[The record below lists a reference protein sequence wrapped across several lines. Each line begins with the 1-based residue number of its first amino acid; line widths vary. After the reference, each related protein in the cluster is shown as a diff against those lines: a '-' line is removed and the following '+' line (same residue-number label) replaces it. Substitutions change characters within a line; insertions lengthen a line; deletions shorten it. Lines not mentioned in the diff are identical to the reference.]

1 MYELCTFSLFRL
13 YELKQK
19 SINVYISDEAI
30 GGMLMNDIKGIKNMY
45 SVLTACLIIVGLV
58 LLAIPGIALNAV
70 CIIFGIYLIIY
81 GVVKIIG
88 YFAKD
93 VYQLAFQF
101 DLALGIVA
109 AIVGIVFI
117 CKTSSIVQILST
129 CIGIV
134 MLIDATLKIQTSLDS
149 KRFGISSWW
158 LMLVMA
164 IMVAAVGIMLILM
177 PGETT
182 KVMIRLIGL
191 NLCLDGVLNLI
202 IVVNT
207 VKTDRKLRG

>member
-1 MYELCTFSLFRL
+1 
-13 YELKQK
+13 
-19 SINVYISDEAI
+19 
-30 GGMLMNDIKGIKNMY
+30 MNGIKGIKNMY
-45 SVLTACLIIVGLV
+45 SILTACLIIAGL
-58 LLAIPGIALNAV
+58 LLLVMPGIALNAV
-70 CIIFGIYLIIY
+70 CVIFGIYLIIY
-81 GVVKIIG
+81 GVVKIAG

-109 AIVGIVFI
+109 AIVGIVFV
-117 CKTSSIVQILST
+117 CRTSRIVQILST

-158 LMLVMA
+158 LMMLMA
-164 IMVAAVGIMLILM
+164 VVVAVLGIMLILM

-182 KVMIRLIGL
+182 RVMIRLIGL

-207 VKTDRKLRG
+207 VKTDRKLRD

>member
-1 MYELCTFSLFRL
+1 
-13 YELKQK
+13 
-19 SINVYISDEAI
+19 
-30 GGMLMNDIKGIKNMY
+30 MNDIKGIKNMY

-207 VKTDRKLRG
+207 VPRMWHVLGIPQAGVIERFV

>member
-1 MYELCTFSLFRL
+1 
-13 YELKQK
+13 
-19 SINVYISDEAI
+19 
-30 GGMLMNDIKGIKNMY
+30 MNDIKGIKNMY

-70 CIIFGIYLIIY
+70 CIIFGVYLIIY

-117 CKTSSIVQILST
+117 CKTSSIVLST

-164 IMVAAVGIMLILM
+164 IMVAAVGILLILM

-182 KVMIRLIGL
+182 KVMIRLI
-191 NLCLDGVLNLI
+191 
-202 IVVNT
+202 
-207 VKTDRKLRG
+207 

>member
-1 MYELCTFSLFRL
+1 
-13 YELKQK
+13 
-19 SINVYISDEAI
+19 
-30 GGMLMNDIKGIKNMY
+30 MNGIKGIKNMY
-45 SVLTACLIIVGLV
+45 NLLTVCLILVGLIL
-58 LLAIPGIALNAV
+58 LLAPGIALNTV
-70 CIIFGIYLIIY
+70 CIVFGIYLIVY
-81 GVVKIIG
+81 GVVKVIG

-109 AIVGIVFI
+109 AIVGIVFV
-117 CKTSSIVQILST
+117 CRTSSIVQLLST

-134 MLIDATLKIQTSLDS
+134 MLVDATLKIQTALDS

-158 LMLVMA
+158 IMA
-164 IMVAAVGIMLILM
+164 VIVAALGILLILM

-182 KVMIRLIGL
+182 RMMIRLIGL

-202 IVVNT
+202 IVINT
-207 VKTDRKLRG
+207 VKTDRSLRG

>member
-1 MYELCTFSLFRL
+1 
-13 YELKQK
+13 
-19 SINVYISDEAI
+19 
-30 GGMLMNDIKGIKNMY
+30 MNDIKGIKNMY

-117 CKTSSIVQILST
+117 CKTSSIVQIH
-129 CIGIV
+129 
-134 MLIDATLKIQTSLDS
+134 ATLKIQTSLDS
-149 KRFGISSWW
+149 KKFGISSWW

>member
-1 MYELCTFSLFRL
+1 MCSFIDVI
-13 YELKQK
+13 
-19 SINVYISDEAI
+19 INDK
-30 GGMLMNDIKGIKNMY
+30 GGWIMNGIKGIKNMY
-45 SVLTACLIIVGLV
+45 NLLTVCLILVGLIL
-58 LLAIPGIALNAV
+58 LLAPGIALNTV
-70 CIIFGIYLIIY
+70 CIVFGIYLIVY
-81 GVVKIIG
+81 GVVKVIG

-109 AIVGIVFI
+109 AIVGIVFV
-117 CKTSSIVQILST
+117 CRTSSIVQLLST

-134 MLIDATLKIQTSLDS
+134 MLVDATLKIQTALDS

-158 LMLVMA
+158 IMLIMA
-164 IMVAAVGIMLILM
+164 VIVAALGILLILM

-182 KVMIRLIGL
+182 RMMIRLIGL

-202 IVVNT
+202 IVINT
-207 VKTDRKLRG
+207 VKTDRSLRG